1 MMSDHFLLDTNI
13 ISELCKVKPAPQVVK
28 FVAELDR
35 YWLSVITLHELKFGI
50 ESMSPGKKRDGLAST
65 LAVLKEK
72 FTLQIIDIDSEI
84 AELAGTYRARAR
96 KNGTT
101 LHLADSLIASCCI
114 FSGGLTLATRN
125 TDDFTEYPVQVVN
138 PFML

>member
-1 MMSDHFLLDTNI
+1 M
-13 ISELCKVKPAPQVVK
+13 
-28 FVAELDR
+28 
-35 YWLSVITLHELKFGI
+35 
-50 ESMSPGKKRDGLAST
+50 AST

-114 FSGGLTLATRN
+114 FSGGLILATRN
-125 TDDFTEYPVQVVN
+125 TDEIQQVNVSLSANFQISWYLSYKRMSEFENTEN
-138 PFML
+138 

>member
-1 MMSDHFLLDTNI
+1 MSEQFLLDTNI
-13 ISELCKVKPAPQVVK
+13 ISELCKVKPAPQVVG
-28 FVAELDR
+28 FVEELDR

-50 ESMSPGKKRDGLAST
+50 ESMSAGKKRDRLAST
-65 LAVLKEK
+65 LTVLKEK

-114 FSGGLTLATRN
+114 LAGGLILATRN
-125 TDDFTEYPVQVVN
+125 SDDFTEYPVQVVN
-138 PFML
+138 PFEL